1 MRPTLSL
8 PAGLTAVILLAST
21 TTVSAHTWVE
31 QVRKI
36 ASNGSF
42 VGEPGFIRN
51 YGPRIQGVNIDA
63 VNSNLLPPNGRG
75 NSFLA
80 SDLICKSNQ
89 LKGQQ
94 TKDYPTLS
102 AAPSEHVALQYHD
115 NGHVTLY
122 DTNQGKPAGRG
133 TVFVYGT
140 TESQDTDTYL
150 GIHRV
155 WNAAG
160 TGGDKRGKLL
170 ATRPYDDG
178 RCFQVNRGSKVRQ
191 ASIDYPTDKSED
203 ILCQTDVQLPADAPT
218 SGSYTLYWVWEW
230 PTLDKDGKIAVNE
243 SYTSCM
249 DISMTSQP
257 IVAAGKFAA
266 QKVVGLGANDA
277 AIEAQLDNQF
287 LVDPAAQPSLTSDN
301 LPAGGATQLTK
312 GVAPKTMSGA
322 PAQVTSPDAT
332 SKATESTP
340 KATVKPTTTP
350 KVSLAPNQGFQT
362 VTVTAKEIETV
373 YITRDPSGSAP
384 SASSTKSA
392 KTTIQTLTSTVTVNP
407 APNSSAPPTPI
418 SNTAI
423 STFSAVPMS
432 SVIATGVPKPSP
444 FLTPNN
450 QVQGG
455 NAAQAAAPVAT
466 STNTSV
472 PTRRRRFWRIDA
484 RSDEN

>member
-1 MRPTLSL
+1 MRSLLSL
-8 PAGLTAVILLAST
+8 PSGLAAVILLAST

-31 QVRKI
+31 EVRKV

-42 VGEPGFIRN
+42 VGAPGFIRN

-75 NSFLA
+75 NAFLPT
-80 SDLICKSNQ
+80 DLMCKSNQ

-102 AAPSEHVALQYHD
+102 ASPLEQIALQYHD

-140 TESQDTDTYL
+140 TESVDSDTYL
-150 GIHRV
+150 GIHRT

-191 ASIDYPTDKSED
+191 ASIDYPADKSED
-203 ILCQTDVQLPADAPT
+203 ILCQTDVQLPGDAPT

-230 PTLDKDGKIAVNE
+230 PTLDKDGKVAVNE

-257 IVAAGKFAA
+257 LVASGKFVA
-266 QKVVGLGANDA
+266 QKPVGLDANDV
-277 AIEAQLDNQF
+277 AIEAQLNNQF

-301 LPAGGATQLTK
+301 LPAGGATQLTQ

-322 PAQVTSPDAT
+322 PAQAISESTT
-332 SKATESTP
+332 SKGAGPTATAKPATAP
-340 KATVKPTTTP
+340 KP
-350 KVSLAPNQGFQT
+350 SLAPNQGFQT

-373 YITRDPSGSAP
+373 YVTVNPSGSAL
-384 SASSTKSA
+384 SASSTKTT
-392 KTTIQTLTSTVTVNP
+392 KTTTAILTSTVTVIQTL
-407 APNSSAPPTPI
+407 ASSASPI
-418 SNTAI
+418 LNTATAS
-423 STFSAVPMS
+423 STAVIMS
-432 SVIATGVPKPSP
+432 SAIATSVPKPSP
-444 FLTPNN
+444 FLTPDN

-455 NAAQAAAPVAT
+455 NAAQEPSTAPAATPT
-466 STNTSV
+466 CTNT
-472 PTRRRRFWRIDA
+472 PHRRRRRSLRIDSH
-484 RSDEN
+484 SDEN